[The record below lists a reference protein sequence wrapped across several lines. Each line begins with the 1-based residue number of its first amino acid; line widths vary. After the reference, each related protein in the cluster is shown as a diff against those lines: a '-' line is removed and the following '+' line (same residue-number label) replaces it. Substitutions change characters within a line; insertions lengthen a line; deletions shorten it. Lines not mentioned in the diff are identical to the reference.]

1 MHTLRNVLIGI
12 LVVFLL
18 RPALA
23 QEGGKLS
30 SSAHAA
36 KTNPRPPNVVFIMAD
51 DLGYHEVGAFGQEK
65 IRTPN
70 IDRLAAEGM
79 RLTRHYSGSAV
90 CAPTRSI
97 LMTGLHAGHATIRGN
112 KPTPGGTWD
121 PESPEGQWPI
131 PDEDFT
137 LAEMFK
143 EAGYA
148 TGAFGKWGLGG
159 PGSTGHPNNQGFD
172 HFYGYLCQRVAHNY
186 YPTHLWRNHDVDV
199 LDGNRYF
206 PSHQRIKEPLA
217 SEAEYDER
225 YRGAMYAPTEIA
237 AEMLGWVREQH
248 EEQPDQPFFL
258 YYPTV
263 IPHVALQAPKEFVDS
278 YPDEWDTEHYLGNRG
293 YLPNATPRAT
303 YAAMISYMDSNIG
316 RLLDLLDEL
325 GLAENTLVVFTSDN
339 GTTYVSG
346 VDREF
351 FNSLGELRGHKGNL
365 WEGGIRMPTVVRW
378 PGVVEAGSENAVPSY
393 HPDWM
398 VTLTALVDRRSEPM
412 GDAAGETSAPL
423 DERWYRSAH
432 LDGINLLPV
441 LRGELETI
449 ERSFMYWE
457 FPEGQGQQ
465 AVIFG
470 ESGRW
475 KAIRP
480 TLKKNPDVFELYDL
494 LADPGE
500 QHNVAADHPDL
511 VAQAARIMREQ
522 HTPSTLFPFKALD

>member
-1 MHTLRNVLIGI
+1 MRTLCMVCVL
-12 LVVFLL
+12 LVSAVSVGS
-18 RPALA
+18 ADA
-23 QEGGKLS
+23 Q
-30 SSAHAA
+30 AQRQA
-36 KTNPRPPNVVFIMAD
+36 RPPNVVFIMAD
-51 DLGYHEVGAFGQEK
+51 DLGYREVGAFGQEK

-70 IDRLAAEGM
+70 IDRLAAEGL

-143 EAGYA
+143 EAGYV

-199 LDGNRYF
+199 LDGNAYF
-206 PSHQRIKEPLA
+206 PSHQRITEPLA
-217 SEAEYDER
+217 SEAAYDER
-225 YRGAMYAPTEIA
+225 YRGQTYAPTEIA
-237 AEMLGWVREQH
+237 AEMLGWVRAQH
-248 EEQPDQPFFL
+248 EEHPDQPFFL

-278 YPDEWDTEHYLGNRG
+278 YPDGWDTEHYLGNRG

-303 YAAMISYMDSNIG
+303 YAAMITYMDSNIG

-325 GLAENTLVVFTSDN
+325 GLADNTLVVFTSDN

-346 VDREF
+346 VDRDF
-351 FNSLGELRGHKGNL
+351 FDSLGELRGHKGNL

-378 PGVVEAGSENAVPSY
+378 PGVVAPGSESATPSY

-398 VTLTALVDRRSEPM
+398 ATLAGVAGWNARPPVGM
-412 GDAAGETSAPL
+412 GD
-423 DERWYRSAH
+423 
-432 LDGINLLPV
+432 GIDLRPV
-441 LRGELETI
+441 LRGEADTI
-449 ERSFMYWE
+449 ERDFMYWE

-470 ESGRW
+470 EGGRW

-480 TLKKNPDVFELYDL
+480 RLKKNPDVLELYDL
-494 LADPGE
+494 RADPGE

-511 VAQAARIMREQ
+511 VARAARIMREQ
-522 HTPSTLFPFKALD
+522 HTPSRLFPFKALD

>member
-1 MHTLRNVLIGI
+1 M
-12 LVVFLL
+12 FLC
-18 RPALA
+18 RPAQA
-23 QEGGKLS
+23 QEGGNGPKDGDTRHDETG
-30 SSAHAA
+30 A
-36 KTNPRPPNVVFIMAD
+36 PNVVFIMAD
-51 DLGYHEVGAFGQEK
+51 DLGYREVGCFGQKE

-112 KPTPGGTWD
+112 KPVPGGSWD

-143 EAGYA
+143 QAGYA

-159 PGSTGHPNNQGFD
+159 PGSTGHPCFQGFD

-225 YRGAMYAPTEIA
+225 YRGAVYAPTEIA
-237 AEMLGWVREQH
+237 AEMLGWVRTQH
-248 EEQPDQPFFL
+248 EEHPDQPFFL

-263 IPHVALQAPKEFVDS
+263 IPHVSLQAPKEFVDS

-293 YLPNATPRAT
+293 YLPNATPHAT
-303 YAAMISYMDSNIG
+303 YAAMISYMDFNIG

-351 FNSLGELRGHKGNL
+351 FNSLGVLRGHKGNL

-378 PGVVEAGSENAVPSY
+378 PGVVEAGSESATPSY

-398 VTLTALVDRRSEPM
+398 PTFAEVL
-412 GDAAGETSAPL
+412 GIAAAP
-423 DERWYRSAH
+423 RT
-432 LDGINLLPV
+432 DGLSLLPV
-441 LRGELETI
+441 LRGQAQTI
-449 ERSFMYWE
+449 ERDFMYWE
-457 FPEGQGQQ
+457 FPEGAGQQ

-470 ESGRW
+470 EGGRW

-480 TLKKNPDVFELYDL
+480 NLKKMPEALELYDL

-500 QHNVAADHPDL
+500 TRDVAAEHPEL
-511 VAQAARIMREQ
+511 AERAARIMREQ
-522 HTPSTLFPFKALD
+522 HTPSQLFPLKGID